1 MRNSNSSALR
11 SSVSSV
17 LAVAVISAIAW
28 SFDSYTSYLFQRANG
43 TPASVHAATPGA
55 SDSLSG

>member
-43 TPASVHAATPGA
+43 PSASVYASAPSAT
-55 SDSLSG
+55 DSLSG